1 LRKGTIS
8 PIAAFRRY
16 AEFLASTVDEDEAQ
30 RAVGTAIAHSPV
42 RTLRWRHRL
51 VTLATA
57 LSLFAGANAGLA
69 IAAQGSLPGDEL
81 YFFKRAYERVGPF
94 IGFDV
99 DTRLERL
106 EEAVVLAH
114 RGDVPRSLS
123 LTEEA
128 LAEFEGIDAYRE
140 ALEALRVAHEEAL
153 LLQTTLGMVMTVD
166 FRRDTQSLVS
176 IADSMVRDGSPGENP
191 VQYAEF
197 LFVTATSVAEQARQ
211 LREKAA
217 AATPAAE
224 PEVGD

>member
-1 LRKGTIS
+1 MPKRTIS
-8 PIAAFRRY
+8 PVTAFRRY
-16 AEFLASTVDEDEAQ
+16 AEFLASTVDQEHAR
-30 RAVGTAIAHSPV
+30 RAVGTAIARAPV

-114 RGDVPRSLS
+114 RGDVPSSLS

-128 LAEFEGIDAYRE
+128 LAEFQGVDAYRE
-140 ALEALRVAHEEAL
+140 ALEALRVAHKEAI

-166 FRRDTQSLVS
+166 FRRDTQSLVT
-176 IADSMVRDGSPGENP
+176 IAGSMVRNDSQGENP
-191 VQYAEF
+191 AEYAEF
-197 LFVTATSVAEQARQ
+197 LFATATSVAEQARQ
-211 LREKAA
+211 LREQAA
-217 AATPAAE
+217 EVTPAAI
-224 PEVGD
+224 EVGD

>member
-1 LRKGTIS
+1 LQRRTIS

-16 AEFLASTVDEDEAQ
+16 AEFLASTVDEEEAQ
-30 RAVGTAIAHSPV
+30 RAVNTAIAHSPV

-51 VTLATA
+51 ITLATA
-57 LSLFAGANAGLA
+57 LSLFGGANAGLA

-128 LAEFEGIDAYRE
+128 LAEFEGVDAYRE
-140 ALEALRVAHEEAL
+140 ALDALRVAHQEAA
-153 LLQTTLGMVMTVD
+153 LLQTTLGMVLTVD
-166 FRRDTQSLVS
+166 FRRDTQSLVTIAGS
-176 IADSMVRDGSPGENP
+176 IVRDESRGENP
-191 VQYAEF
+191 AQYAEF

-211 LREKAA
+211 LREQAPEL
-217 AATPAAE
+217 TPAAVL
-224 PEVGD
+224 EVGD

>member
-1 LRKGTIS
+1 LRKGTIP

-16 AEFLASTVDEDEAQ
+16 AEFLASTVDEEEAQ
-30 RAVGTAIAHSPV
+30 RAVDMSIAQSPI

-69 IAAQGSLPGDEL
+69 IAAHGSLPGDEL

-191 VQYAEF
+191 VEYAEF